1 MEQSLELE
9 GNKINSLLVEMTD
22 IVRKL
27 RGHKTN
33 PSHADATM
41 MHGGAPKTVSQ
52 AEASRRAAN

>member
-9 GNKINSLLVEMTD
+9 GNKINSLLSEMTN

-27 RGHKTN
+27 RGHNAN
-33 PSHADATM
+33 PSHADAAM

-52 AEASRRAAN
+52 AEVSRRAAD